1 MRRTVKLQLAFVSIV
16 VGLVA
21 LLMGVRMA
29 MTTHE
34 KLSNIQNLQRIVS
47 LSTSIS
53 LLVHESQ
60 KERGTSAGYL
70 GSSGKKF
77 ADKLPSQ
84 RQLTDQERARYRQAL
99 QTIDLSRFPASLSEQ
114 IQTIDTMLSN
124 LESIR
129 KRVDTFAISAAEQ
142 VDFYTLLNKHLL
154 DIVTSSSMLSNN
166 PETIKQ
172 LNAYANF
179 LKAKER
185 TGIERAVL
193 SNTFAADAFAPNMF
207 VKLITLV
214 SEQASYLDA
223 FLGTASPASI
233 AFYQKTMQSPVVGE
247 VEKMRSSAITKANE
261 GHFGVDATV
270 WFNTITDKIN
280 LLKSV
285 DDHLS
290 AEIEQTLNALEASTY
305 RHVWI
310 EGSVLVLT
318 ALIIIVLLYATF
330 KDVLQAITVSGK
342 KLESIASNLDLTES
356 LTLKNDNEIS
366 DTMKQVQTLILNF
379 KASISKALETSD
391 QSVEAS
397 HSLNSV
403 SADLSCNIEKQNRF
417 MHTVQS
423 DMQRLKAKELEMK
436 HTSFKTCQDLQQT
449 QEILNTFVM
458 NMRSVVDRTRQS
470 AQEQHALSSQV
481 ESLSQQAT
489 QIKEVLSIID
499 DIADQTNLLALNA
512 AIEAARAG
520 EHGRGFAV
528 VADEV
533 RKLAERTQA
542 SLLDISTTTNVIV
555 QTINLVSNETEKIS
569 QSFFR
574 LSQDT
579 NQLIGDSERTSATL
593 SRTIEIS
600 EQQSNEHTLVAQTA
614 ETFMQQIDD
623 MTSLSEHNNALGER
637 VKEISGQLLTKA
649 QNANIELRRFRI
661 R

>member
-1 MRRTVKLQLAFVSIV
+1 MRRTIKLQLVFVSIV
-16 VGLVA
+16 VGIVA

-34 KLSNIQNLQRIVS
+34 KLSNIQNLQSIVS

-70 GSSGKKF
+70 GSLGKKF
-77 ADKLPSQ
+77 ADKLPAQ
-84 RQLTDQERARYRQAL
+84 RQLTDRERERYQKVLQAM
-99 QTIDLSRFPASLSEQ
+99 DLSCFPASLGEQ
-114 IQTIDTMLSN
+114 IQTIDAMLSN
-124 LESIR
+124 LQSIR
-129 KRVDTFAISAAEQ
+129 KRVDDFKISAAEQ

-154 DIVTSSSMLSNN
+154 DIVTSSAMLSNN

-214 SEQASYLDA
+214 SEQTSYLDA

-233 AFYQKTMQSPVVGE
+233 TFYRQTMQSPVVNE
-247 VEKMRSSAITKANE
+247 VEKMRSIAIGKAAE

-280 LLKSV
+280 LLKTV
-285 DDHLS
+285 DDSLAS
-290 AEIEQTLNALEASTY
+290 EIEQTLNALEAATY
-305 RHVWI
+305 RHLWI
-310 EGSVLVLT
+310 EGSVLILT

-356 LTLKNDNEIS
+356 LALKNDNEIS

-403 SADLSCNIEKQNRF
+403 SANLASNIEEQNRF
-417 MHTVQS
+417 IHTIQS

-436 HTSFKTCQDLQQT
+436 ETSFQTCQDLQQT
-449 QEILNTFVM
+449 QDVLNTFVG
-458 NMRSVVDRTRQS
+458 NMRSVVDRTQQS

-481 ESLSQQAT
+481 ESLSQQAS
-489 QIKEVLSIID
+489 QIKEVLGIID

-555 QTINLVSNETEKIS
+555 QTIGSVTKETEKIS
-569 QSFFR
+569 QSFFH

-579 NQLIGDSERTSATL
+579 NRLIGDSERTSETL
-593 SRTIEIS
+593 HHTIDIS
-600 EQQSNEHTLVAQTA
+600 QKQSLEHANVAKTV

-623 MTSLSEHNNALGER
+623 ITSLSEHNNTLGER
-637 VKEISGQLLTKA
+637 VQEISAHLLQKA
-649 QNANIELRRFRI
+649 QNANIELHRFRI